1 MNTQEIISKINSN
14 PQSAKEVLDN
24 MYHSKAF
31 VVARYNGH
39 IDTVKKTKRGAE
51 GYINRQQ
58 RVSYYD
64 EMTFEM
70 VTCGSD
76 LEVFEIHES
85 DIKDYKTS
93 LVMWFE
99 YLKGIQG
106 HEYMYNQPL
115 RLIEYLEVSEEV
127 KAYVIQAIDDMKNYR
142 GLTLIEDETTQEEVS
157 ETIETVETTQ
167 EINATDITLQVVIN
181 EEKKGIELYFSSK
194 PSQNV
199 RKMLSESGFRWSK
212 RGFWY
217 ARQTQERLSL
227 VEAIQSI
234 LADTNQLVSN
244 VIAETEEL
252 MQEET
257 ALEDTYNTIEN
268 GNKTVVLKEIEF
280 VWSESN
286 DIEDGLKVTTFTE
299 AESII
304 RNAAKHAPDNG
315 AYDKT
320 KFNIVWSDGQNYEGR
335 LDIVRSDMF
344 KATPLKSHIESFVT
358 DVIEDDGS
366 WYSDERKEDYKHFI
380 NTYPLEDSIKPTNE
394 PTSHYNQS
402 NVLDFASKVKT
413 KQEKEEASKM
423 MDSFLNNILPN
434 MTRDEQLELMGAYK
448 TGNEKDIETIF
459 NKILLSV
466 SIRQAKEDYLKSK

>member
-1 MNTQEIISKINSN
+1 MNTQEVISKINSN
-14 PQSAKEVLDN
+14 PTSAKEVLAN
-24 MYHSKAF
+24 MYHGKAY

-51 GYINRQQ
+51 GYINRRQ

-99 YLKGIQG
+99 YLKDIQG

-115 RLIEYLEVSEEV
+115 RLVEYLEVSEEV

-142 GLTLIEDETTQEEVS
+142 GLTIIEDESNQEALEVV
-157 ETIETVETTQ
+157 ETIETVE
-167 EINATDITLQVVIN
+167 ESNPTDITLEVVMN
-181 EEKKGIELYFSSK
+181 DEKKGIELYFSSK

-199 RKMLSESGFRWSK
+199 RRMLTENGFRWSK

-217 ARQTQERLSL
+217 AKQTQERLSL
-227 VEAIQSI
+227 VDAIQSI
-234 LADTNQLVSN
+234 LAETNQLVAE
-244 VIAETEEL
+244 VVAETHEL
-252 MQEET
+252 IEKEET
-257 ALEDTYNTIEN
+257 NTYNTIEN
-268 GNKTVVLKEIEF
+268 SDKTVVLTSVEF
-280 VWSESN
+280 VWSESG
-286 DIEDGLKVTTFTE
+286 DIEDSLKVTTFAE
-299 AESII
+299 AEIII

-320 KFNIVWSDGQNYEGR
+320 KFLITWNDGNTYEGR
-335 LDIVRSDMF
+335 LDIVHSDMF
-344 KATPLKSHIESFVT
+344 KTTPLKSHIESFVN
-358 DVIEDDGS
+358 DVLEDDGT
-366 WYSDERKEDYKHFI
+366 WYSNERKEDYKHFI
-380 NTYPLEDSIKPTNE
+380 NTYPLEDAKKPTNE
-394 PTSHYNQS
+394 PNSQSKQS
-402 NVLDFASKVKT
+402 NVLDFTSKMKA

-434 MTRDEQLELMGAYK
+434 MTRDEQLELMDAYK
-448 TGNEKDIETIF
+448 TGNEKDVETIF

-466 SIRQAKEDYLKSK
+466 SIRQAKEDFLKSK